1 MGKKRMGRVVTSV
14 SVPLEQ
20 YEMIVK
26 ATELTGE
33 TLSGFFLA
41 AADERA
47 HATFEAAA
55 RPAIGKEVGRASP
68 HR

>member
-1 MGKKRMGRVVTSV
+1 MAKKRMGRVVTSV

-20 YEMIVK
+20 YEMIVR

-41 AADERA
+41 AADARA
-47 HATFEAAA
+47 HATFDAAA
-55 RPAIGKEVGRASP
+55 APALGREVGRASS